1 MTVTAVSQ
9 GAAGAHVAPGAG
21 PAEPTGELRLRLE
34 ARNGRSVVAGQF
46 HSGALRMLRPL
57 YPGDGARP
65 AALRTA
71 EQTGHT
77 GQPEQTGQLG
87 QAEQTRQDGQL
98 AQAEQVLVTA
108 INPGGGYLGGD
119 RYVLGA
125 ELGGGT
131 SLLLTTQSAT
141 RVYRTP
147 QGPARSSQ
155 EFRLEAGARLESVP
169 DALIAY
175 QAASYHQDTE
185 VWMHPTASLA
195 LAETVT
201 HGWAPDGTPFR
212 FDEVSLRTRVHVGGR
227 LAVSDNLLL
236 RPDQGGT
243 ARLMLGGHSHLAT
256 LLVVDP
262 RADDDAVQRLR
273 EELGVVLPPASSGAL
288 LGITR
293 LAVPGFVLRALTGST
308 QSAEAVLHRAL
319 DWMRREWL
327 GQPPVDLRKY

>member
-9 GAAGAHVAPGAG
+9 GASGAHGAPGAG

-65 AALRTA
+65 AAQRAT
-71 EQTGHT
+71 EQG
-77 GQPEQTGQLG
+77 GQVG
-87 QAEQTRQDGQL
+87 QAGQL

-125 ELGGGT
+125 ELGAGT

-141 RVYRTP
+141 KVYRTP

-175 QAASYHQDTE
+175 QAASYYQDTE

-212 FDEVSLRTRVHVGGR
+212 FDEVSLRTRVRVGGR

-273 EELGVVLPPASSGAL
+273 EELGVLLPPASSGAL

>member
-1 MTVTAVSQ
+1 MTVTTVAP
-9 GAAGAHVAPGAG
+9 GAPGAG

-65 AALRTA
+65 AAQRTT
-71 EQTGHT
+71 EQAG
-77 GQPEQTGQLG
+77 
-87 QAEQTRQDGQL
+87 
-98 AQAEQVLVTA
+98 QVLVTA

-125 ELGGGT
+125 ELGADT

-141 RVYRTP
+141 KVYRTP

-155 EFRLEAGARLESVP
+155 QFRLEAGARLESVP

-185 VWMHPTASLA
+185 VRMHPTASLA

-273 EELGVVLPPASSGAL
+273 EELGVLLQPGSSGAL

-319 DWMRREWL
+319 DWMRREWH

>member
-1 MTVTAVSQ
+1 MTVESSGAVGSH
-9 GAAGAHVAPGAG
+9 GAPESGPVEPSGS
-21 PAEPTGELRLRLE
+21 PAEPLTGEVRLRLE

-57 YPGDGARP
+57 YPGDQAWSPGQ
-65 AALRTA
+65 RTA
-71 EQTGHT
+71 EQGTA
-77 GQPEQTGQLG
+77 EQTGQLG
-87 QAEQTRQDGQL
+87 
-98 AQAEQVLVTA
+98 QAEQVLVTA

-125 ELGGGT
+125 ELGADT
-131 SLLLTTQSAT
+131 ALLLTTQSAT
-141 RVYRTP
+141 KVYRTP

-185 VWMHPTASLA
+185 VWMHPMASLA

-212 FDEVSLRTRVHVGGR
+212 FDEVSLRTRVHVGDR

-273 EELGVVLPPASSGAL
+273 EELGVLLPPASSGAL

-308 QSAEAVLHRAL
+308 QSAEAVLHGAL
-319 DWMRREWL
+319 NWMRREWH
-327 GQPPVDLRKY
+327 GQSPVELRKY

>member
-1 MTVTAVSQ
+1 MTVTT
-9 GAAGAHVAPGAG
+9 VAPGAAGSG

-57 YPGDGARP
+57 HPGDRARP
-65 AALRTA
+65 AARRTV
-71 EQTGHT
+71 
-77 GQPEQTGQLG
+77 EQTGQTG
-87 QAEQTRQDGQL
+87 QAEQLG
-98 AQAEQVLVTA
+98 QAEQVLVTA

-125 ELGGGT
+125 ELGADT

-141 RVYRTP
+141 KVYRTP

-155 EFRLEAGARLESVP
+155 VFRLDAGARLESVP

-185 VWMHPTASLA
+185 VRMHPSASLA

-212 FDEVSLRTRVHVGGR
+212 FDEVSLRTRVHVGDR

-236 RPDQGGT
+236 HPDQGGT

-273 EELGVVLPPASSGAL
+273 EELGVLLPSASSGAL

-308 QSAEAVLHRAL
+308 QSAEAVLHRTL
-319 DWMRREWL
+319 DWMRREWH

>member
-1 MTVTAVSQ
+1 MTVTEVFH
-9 GAAGAHVAPGAG
+9 GASVATGAPGAG
-21 PAEPTGELRLRLE
+21 PAEPTGELCLQLE

-57 YPGDGARP
+57 HPRDGARP
-65 AALRTA
+65 AAQRTA
-71 EQTGHT
+71 EQF
-77 GQPEQTGQLG
+77 EQTGQL
-87 QAEQTRQDGQL
+87 GQL

-119 RYVLGA
+119 RYLLSA
-125 ELGGGT
+125 ELGADT

-141 RVYRTP
+141 KVYRTP
-147 QGPARSSQ
+147 QGPARSRQ
-155 EFRLEAGARLESVP
+155 EFRLEAGARLESIP

-201 HGWAPDGTPFR
+201 HGWTPDGTPFR

-256 LLVVDP
+256 LLMVDP
-262 RADDDAVQRLR
+262 RANDDAVQRLR
-273 EELGVVLPPASSGAL
+273 EELGVLLPPASSGAL
-288 LGITR
+288 QGITR
-293 LAVPGFVLRALTGST
+293 LAVPGFVLRVLTGST

-319 DWMRREWL
+319 DWMRREWH

>member
-1 MTVTAVSQ
+1 MTVTT
-9 GAAGAHVAPGAG
+9 VAPVATGAPG
-21 PAEPTGELRLRLE
+21 SRPAEPTGELRLRLE

-57 YPGDGARP
+57 YPGDRARS
-65 AALRTA
+65 AARRTA
-71 EQTGHT
+71 EQS
-77 GQPEQTGQLG
+77 EQTGQLG
-87 QAEQTRQDGQL
+87 QAD
-98 AQAEQVLVTA
+98 QVLVTA

-125 ELGGGT
+125 ELGADT

-141 RVYRTP
+141 KVYRTP

-185 VWMHPTASLA
+185 VRMHPSASLA

-212 FDEVSLRTRVHVGGR
+212 FDEVSLRTRVHVGDR

-273 EELGVVLPPASSGAL
+273 EELGVLLPPASSGAL

-319 DWMRREWL
+319 DWMRREWH

>member
-1 MTVTAVSQ
+1 MTVMTVVP
-9 GAAGAHVAPGAG
+9 GAPGAG

-65 AALRTA
+65 AAQRTTEEA
-71 EQTGHT
+71 
-77 GQPEQTGQLG
+77 G
-87 QAEQTRQDGQL
+87 QAG
-98 AQAEQVLVTA
+98 QVLVTA

-125 ELGGGT
+125 ELGADT

-141 RVYRTP
+141 KVYRTP

-185 VWMHPTASLA
+185 VRMHPTASLA

-227 LAVSDNLLL
+227 LAASDNLLL

-273 EELGVVLPPASSGAL
+273 EKLGVLLQPASSGAL

-319 DWMRREWL
+319 DWMRREWH
-327 GQPPVDLRKY
+327 GQSPVDLRKY

>member
-9 GAAGAHVAPGAG
+9 GAAGAHVASGAG

-34 ARNGRSVVAGQF
+34 ARNGRSVVTGQF

-57 YPGDGARP
+57 YPGAGARP
-65 AALRTA
+65 AAQRTT
-71 EQTGHT
+71 E
-77 GQPEQTGQLG
+77 E
-87 QAEQTRQDGQL
+87 DG
-98 AQAEQVLVTA
+98 QVLVTA

-125 ELGGGT
+125 ELGADT

-141 RVYRTP
+141 KVYRTP

-155 EFRLEAGARLESVP
+155 QFRLEAGARLESVP

-201 HGWAPDGTPFR
+201 HGWAPDGTSFR

-262 RADDDAVQRLR
+262 RAEDDAVQRLR
-273 EELGVVLPPASSGAL
+273 EELGVLLQPASSGAL

-319 DWMRREWL
+319 DWMRREWH

>member
-1 MTVTAVSQ
+1 M
-9 GAAGAHVAPGAG
+9 
-21 PAEPTGELRLRLE
+21 TGELRLRLE
-34 ARNGRSVVAGQF
+34 ARQGRSVVAEQY
-46 HSGALRMLRPL
+46 HAGALRMLRPL
-57 YPGDGARP
+57 DPGGPQSDDRAR
-65 AALRTA
+65 
-71 EQTGHT
+71 
-77 GQPEQTGQLG
+77 
-87 QAEQTRQDGQL
+87 
-98 AQAEQVLVTA
+98 QVMVTA

-119 RYVLGA
+119 RYLLGA
-125 ELGGGT
+125 ELGEDS

-141 RVYRTP
+141 KVYRTP
-147 QGPARSSQ
+147 QGPAGLRQ
-155 EFRLEAGARLESVP
+155 EFRLGAGARLESVP
-169 DALIAY
+169 DGLIAY

-236 RPDQGGT
+236 RPEHGGT

-262 RADDDAVQRLR
+262 RADDDAVRRLR
-273 EELGVVLPPASSGAL
+273 DELGVIAQPASSGTL

-293 LAVPGFVLRALTGST
+293 LAVPGFVLRALAGST

-319 DWMRREWL
+319 GWMRRHWH
-327 GQPPVDLRKY
+327 GQDPLELRKY

>member
-1 MTVTAVSQ
+1 MTVITAPAGPGGKLPAK
-9 GAAGAHVAPGAG
+9 GAASLRDVPL
-21 PAEPTGELRLRLE
+21 TGELRLRLE
-34 ARNGRSVVAGQF
+34 ARQGRSVVAEQY
-46 HSGALRMLRPL
+46 HAGALRMLRPL
-57 YPGDGARP
+57 DPGGPQSDDRAR
-65 AALRTA
+65 
-71 EQTGHT
+71 
-77 GQPEQTGQLG
+77 
-87 QAEQTRQDGQL
+87 
-98 AQAEQVLVTA
+98 QVMVTA

-119 RYVLGA
+119 RYLLGA
-125 ELGGGT
+125 ELGEDS

-141 RVYRTP
+141 KVYRTP
-147 QGPARSSQ
+147 QGPAGSRQ
-155 EFRLEAGARLESVP
+155 EFHLGAGARLESVP
-169 DALIAY
+169 DGLIAY

-236 RPDQGGT
+236 RPEHGGT

-262 RADDDAVQRLR
+262 RADDDAVRLLR
-273 EELGVVLPPASSGAL
+273 DELGIIAQPASSGTL

-293 LAVPGFVLRALTGST
+293 LAVPGFVLRALAGST

-319 DWMRREWL
+319 GWMRRHWH
-327 GQPPVDLRKY
+327 GQDPLELRKY

>member
-1 MTVTAVSQ
+1 MT
-9 GAAGAHVAPGAG
+9 VAPGAHG
-21 PAEPTGELRLRLE
+21 APGAGTAEPTGELRLRLE

-57 YPGDGARP
+57 YPGNGARP
-65 AALRTA
+65 AAQRAT
-71 EQTGHT
+71 E
-77 GQPEQTGQLG
+77 
-87 QAEQTRQDGQL
+87 
-98 AQAEQVLVTA
+98 QAEQVLVTA

-125 ELGGGT
+125 ELGADT

-141 RVYRTP
+141 KVYRTP

-155 EFRLEAGARLESVP
+155 QFRLEAGARLESVP

-212 FDEVSLRTRVHVGGR
+212 FDEVSLRTRVHVGDR

-273 EELGVVLPPASSGAL
+273 EELGVLLPPASSGAL

-319 DWMRREWL
+319 DWMRREWH

>member
-1 MTVTAVSQ
+1 MFQ
-9 GAAGAHVAPGAG
+9 GASGASGAPGAG

-65 AALRTA
+65 AAQRTT
-71 EQTGHT
+71 E
-77 GQPEQTGQLG
+77 E
-87 QAEQTRQDGQL
+87 DGQVG
-98 AQAEQVLVTA
+98 QVLVTA

-119 RYVLGA
+119 RYVFGA
-125 ELGGGT
+125 ELGADT

-141 RVYRTP
+141 KVYRTP
-147 QGPARSSQ
+147 QGPARSRQ

-185 VWMHPTASLA
+185 VRMHPSASLA

-201 HGWAPDGTPFR
+201 QGWAPDGTPFR
-212 FDEVSLRTRVHVGGR
+212 FDEVSLRTRVHVGDR

-262 RADDDAVQRLR
+262 RAEDDAVQRLR
-273 EELGVVLPPASSGAL
+273 EELGVLFPPASSGAL

-319 DWMRREWL
+319 DWMRREWH